1 MQDMVRNV
9 SRSQDEIAND
19 SAVTMAAQAG
29 QLELNVMTP
38 IITHSILESVSVL
51 SNFLP
56 VFQKKCV
63 EGITVSRECCKDY
76 LERNSSMATFLV
88 PKIGYV
94 RAGEVAKE
102 AMRRRKSVVE
112 IALERKLITKKEV
125 KDLFDP
131 KHLMPN
137 KR

>member
-1 MQDMVRNV
+1 M
-9 SRSQDEIAND
+9 
-19 SAVTMAAQAG
+19 
-29 QLELNVMTP
+29 
-38 IITHSILESVSVL
+38 THSILESVSVL

-63 EGITVSRECCKDY
+63 EGIVVSRDCCKDY

-94 RAGEVAKE
+94 KAAEVAKE
-102 AMRRRKSVVE
+102 AMRRRRPVME
-112 IALERKLITKKEV
+112 IALERKLITKKEA

-131 KHLMPN
+131 EHLMPN
-137 KR
+137 RQR